1 MKKTVAILLLMAAQT
16 ANAGSVCESA
26 AGFDKVLCFGAAGA
40 ALLVGGGSYLGEA
53 VFSAIAPRTEVQVEL
68 PNGTRITGK
77 ATRNLLV
84 DRTVQ
89 PGQVLTL
96 TCAVNNP
103 LQAGEYGYAACEL
116 KFPRVAPRPTSTDY
130 YEREGRQPSWG
141 FGASRN
147 GFTDPD
153 LLTLSR
159 PLIWQQGIGN

>member
-1 MKKTVAILLLMAAQT
+1 VKKTVTILLLIAAQA

-26 AGFDKVLCFGAAGA
+26 SGFDKALCVGAAGA
-40 ALLVGGGSYLGEA
+40 ALLVGGASYLGEA
-53 VFSAIAPRTEVQVEL
+53 VFSAIAPRTEVQIEL
-68 PNGTRITGK
+68 PNGALITGK
-77 ATRNLLV
+77 ATRKLLV

-103 LQAGEYGYAACEL
+103 ALAGEYGYAACEL
-116 KFPRVAPRPTSTDY
+116 KFPRVAPRPASTDY

-147 GFTDPD
+147 GLPDPD

-159 PLIWQQGIGN
+159 PLVWQKGIGN